1 MGSSITILLLG
12 DIIGQS
18 GCRAVFVE
26 TKNLIKEF
34 SADMVIANGE
44 NAAEGFGIT
53 PEIVGRL
60 HAAGVDVITSG
71 NHIWQKDEILPLL
84 DSEDTLLRP
93 ENYPHGETPGK
104 GRCTLEVRNSSVTV
118 VNLQGRDRLSNVDC
132 PFRVAK
138 AITKSLSKE
147 KKIIIIDFHAEEPQE
162 KEALAWYL
170 DGSVSAVVGT
180 HTHVQTADERI
191 LSKGTGYISD
201 LGMTGPSLGIIGF
214 EVETAIQRSLTQ
226 MPLKNEVAFSKA
238 VIQGVMLKVDTET
251 GNTVSIERIN
261 KILSV

>member
-132 PFRVAK
+132 PFRAAK

-201 LGMTGPSLGIIGF
+201 LGMTGPSSGIIGF